1 MTFFMNW
8 LMLLVADY
16 QLPDALLRNNQ
27 LGDKIFTLGGSSLS
41 NSGSVVKFYLDWHN
55 VLHTDILAVQKI
67 IGTVNGWILLGLYHT
82 AQALESVFMAVLKLF
97 GFFANF
103 NVGEMGALYKT
114 IVWLGFALLTIGLG
128 YLLVENIFRAKTKLH
143 EVFTNLV
150 VVIAVLVMLPFGTNL
165 FSQFVMA
172 GSQEIV
178 GSNGSNVTSIAVQ
191 PVQNNIVDTVA
202 LAQKGFRV
210 DPSKLDGQMAKYN
223 GIDQNT
229 IGYLD
234 LSEVVASDNLKTNAI
249 PKGVDNVFKHR
260 VKMGAETN
268 QYTVED
274 ATLPSKQS
282 QLTKQFDS
290 VYPRYTG
297 HFVIADL
304 QLLLIACMFGIIAFR
319 VGKSW
324 FEILMLNSSSPL
336 MGFQDLR
343 TNQRLK
349 EVMQAIQG
357 SFISIFAEMIGLRLF
372 LIALDYLGSAKNPG
386 VAFLKQYPNSALPIG
401 FFLVIMYLACFV
413 AFMTGVSMIERW
425 TGVPQSKNGTAL
437 GALMG
442 LGLGLNVAGK
452 GIKAGAKGIGMA
464 REGMQGSYQKRV
476 DGLTGKAAA
485 LPDPTKATPAKDQ
498 QQTNQTTGKPTM
510 DRADQS
516 DQPNSNQQPTAEA
529 ATSAAADKSSMADPS
544 SQAASDG
551 TKTSTGDAAG
561 TGKEVPPM
569 PDPTVKADQEPDN
582 DQSEPLPDPTAGVTT
597 DKGPDQGPAKEIDTN
612 ANGALPDPT
621 TDEVPTDEAGT
632 ATDKETEASPEGP
645 LPDPTAGVTTDK
657 GPNQGPAK
665 EMGTNANGS
674 VPDPTTDEA
683 PTDEAGTATAKET
696 EASPEGNIQNPTT
709 EGTIPSTD
717 DQQVDQGAPTVG
729 AEVSSADRPEGL
741 TREDGANEPIS
752 QPAHGDRANRGVIP
766 NGVISNGIIPKGIIS
781 DYEEDE
787 REVFERPVDDQPEWP
802 ADRQSGSVNDGAP
815 GGHTST
821 QPLSSH
827 EVKSAPGN
835 RPSVAGESKRS
846 AGKTLTKAGTVL
858 TAVAREHGGDGQS
871 MVNLPDIKIDD
882 SIY

>member
-16 QLPDALLRNNQ
+16 QVPDALLRNNQ
-27 LGDKIFTLGGSSLS
+27 LADKIFTWGGSSLTKK
-41 NSGSVVKFYLDWHN
+41 GDVADFYLLWHN

-103 NVGEMGALYKT
+103 NVGEMGTLYKT

-128 YLLVENIFRAKTKLH
+128 YLLIENIFRAKTKLH
-143 EVFTNLV
+143 EVITNLV

-191 PVQNNIVDTVA
+191 PVQNNIVDSVA
-202 LAQKGFRV
+202 LAKKGFKV

-282 QLTKQFDS
+282 QLTKAFDS

-304 QLLLIACMFGIIAFR
+304 QLLLLACMFGIIAFR

-324 FEILMLNSSSPL
+324 FEILMLNASAPL

-357 SFISIFAEMIGLRLF
+357 SFIAIFAEMIGLRLF

-413 AFMTGVSMIERW
+413 AFMSGVSMIERW

-442 LGLGLNVAGK
+442 LGLGITAAGK
-452 GIKAGAKGIGMA
+452 GIKAGAKGVGMA
-464 REGMQGSYQKRV
+464 REGMKGSYQKKV
-476 DGLTGKAAA
+476 DGLTGKAVA
-485 LPDPTKATPAKDQ
+485 LPDPTKVTQAKAQ

-510 DRADQS
+510 
-516 DQPNSNQQPTAEA
+516 
-529 ATSAAADKSSMADPS
+529 
-544 SQAASDG
+544 
-551 TKTSTGDAAG
+551 
-561 TGKEVPPM
+561 V
-569 PDPTVKADQEPDN
+569 
-582 DQSEPLPDPTAGVTT
+582 
-597 DKGPDQGPAKEIDTN
+597 
-612 ANGALPDPT
+612 
-621 TDEVPTDEAGT
+621 
-632 ATDKETEASPEGP
+632 
-645 LPDPTAGVTTDK
+645 
-657 GPNQGPAK
+657 
-665 EMGTNANGS
+665 
-674 VPDPTTDEA
+674 
-683 PTDEAGTATAKET
+683 
-696 EASPEGNIQNPTT
+696 
-709 EGTIPSTD
+709 
-717 DQQVDQGAPTVG
+717 
-729 AEVSSADRPEGL
+729 
-741 TREDGANEPIS
+741 
-752 QPAHGDRANRGVIP
+752 
-766 NGVISNGIIPKGIIS
+766 
-781 DYEEDE
+781 
-787 REVFERPVDDQPEWP
+787 
-802 ADRQSGSVNDGAP
+802 
-815 GGHTST
+815 
-821 QPLSSH
+821 
-827 EVKSAPGN
+827 
-835 RPSVAGESKRS
+835 
-846 AGKTLTKAGTVL
+846 
-858 TAVAREHGGDGQS
+858 
-871 MVNLPDIKIDD
+871 
-882 SIY
+882 

>member
-1 MTFFMNW
+1 
-8 LMLLVADY
+8 MLS
-16 QLPDALLRNNQ
+16 NN
-27 LGDKIFTLGGSSLS
+27 GIVDKIFQGGNGTNKSDVI
-41 NSGSVVKFYLDWHN
+41 NFYLGWHN

-103 NVGEMGALYKT
+103 NVGEMGTLYKT

-143 EVFTNLV
+143 EVITNLV

-172 GSQEIV
+172 GAQEIV

-191 PVQNNIVDTVA
+191 PVQNNIVDSVA
-202 LAQKGFRV
+202 LAKKGFKV

-282 QLTKQFDS
+282 QLTKAFDS

-304 QLLLIACMFGIIAFR
+304 QLLLLACMFGIIAFR

-324 FEILMLNSSSPL
+324 FEILMLNASAPL

-357 SFISIFAEMIGLRLF
+357 SFIAIFAEMIGLRLF

-413 AFMTGVSMIERW
+413 AFMSGVSMIERW

-442 LGLGLNVAGK
+442 LGLGLTAAGK
-452 GIKAGAKGIGMA
+452 GIKAGAKGVGMA
-464 REGMQGSYQKRV
+464 REGMKGFYQKKV
-476 DGLTGKAAA
+476 DGLTGKTAA

-498 QQTNQTTGKPTM
+498 QQTDQTTGQPTM

-516 DQPNSNQQPTAEA
+516 GQPNSKQQPTAEA
-529 ATSAAADKSSMADPS
+529 AASAAADKSSMADPS
-544 SQAASDG
+544 SQAASDD
-551 TKTSTGDAAG
+551 TKTSMGDGAG
-561 TGKEVPPM
+561 NEVPPM

-582 DQSEPLPDPTAGVTT
+582 DQSESLPDPTAGVTT
-597 DKGPDQGPAKEIDTN
+597 DKDPDQGTDKEIDTN
-612 ANGALPDPT
+612 ASGTLPDPT
-621 TDEVPTDEAGT
+621 IDEVSTDEAGT
-632 ATDKETEASPEGP
+632 ATAKETEASPEGT

-665 EMGTNANGS
+665 ETRTNANGS
-674 VPDPTTDEA
+674 VP
-683 PTDEAGTATAKET
+683 GTATAKET
-696 EASPEGNIQNPTT
+696 NTSLEGNIPNPTV
-709 EGTIPSTD
+709 EGTTPSTD
-717 DQQVDQGAPTVG
+717 DQQVDQVATTVG

-741 TREDGANEPIS
+741 TREDGASEPMS
-752 QPAHGDRANRGVIP
+752 QPDGDRANRGVIP

-815 GGHTST
+815 GDRTTT

-827 EVKSAPGN
+827 GDKPTPGN
-835 RPSVAGESKRS
+835 RPSVAGEPKRS

>member
-16 QLPDALLRNNQ
+16 QVPDALLRNNQ
-27 LGDKIFTLGGSSLS
+27 LADKIFTWGGSSLTKK
-41 NSGSVVKFYLDWHN
+41 GDVADFYLLWHN

-103 NVGEMGALYKT
+103 NVGEMGTLYKT

-128 YLLVENIFRAKTKLH
+128 YLLVENIFRAKAKLH
-143 EVFTNLV
+143 EVITNLV

-172 GSQEIV
+172 GAQEIV

-191 PVQNNIVDTVA
+191 PVQNNIVDSVA
-202 LAQKGFRV
+202 LAKKGFKV

-223 GIDQNT
+223 GIDQST

-234 LSEVVASDNLKTNAI
+234 LSEVVASDNLKNNAI

-282 QLTKQFDS
+282 QLTKAFDS

-304 QLLLIACMFGIIAFR
+304 QLLLLACMFGIIAFR
-319 VGKSW
+319 VAKSW
-324 FEILMLNSSSPL
+324 FEILMLNASAPL

-544 SQAASDG
+544 SQTASDD
-551 TKTSTGDAAG
+551 TKTLMGDG
-561 TGKEVPPM
+561 VGNEVPPM

-597 DKGPDQGPAKEIDTN
+597 DKDPDQRTDKEIDTN
-612 ANGALPDPT
+612 ASGTLPDPT
-621 TDEVPTDEAGT
+621 IDEV
-632 ATDKETEASPEGP
+632 
-645 LPDPTAGVTTDK
+645 
-657 GPNQGPAK
+657 
-665 EMGTNANGS
+665 
-674 VPDPTTDEA
+674 

-696 EASPEGNIQNPTT
+696 EASPEGTLPDPTAGVTTDKGLNQGPAKETSTNANGSVPDPTTDEAPTDKAGMATAKETNTSSEGNIPNPTV
-709 EGTIPSTD
+709 EGTTPSTD

-741 TREDGANEPIS
+741 TREDGTSEPIS
-752 QPAHGDRANRGVIP
+752 QPAHGDQENED
-766 NGVISNGIIPKGIIS
+766 IIPKGVIS
-781 DYEEDE
+781 PYAEDR

-802 ADRQSGSVNDGAP
+802 ADRQSGSVNDGAS
-815 GGHTST
+815 GDRTTT

-827 EVKSAPGN
+827 EVKPTPGN
-835 RPSVAGESKRS
+835 RPSVAGEPKGS

-858 TAVAREHGGDGQS
+858 TAAAREHGGDGQS

>member
-16 QLPDALLRNNQ
+16 QVPDALLRNNQ
-27 LGDKIFTLGGSSLS
+27 LADKIFTWGGSSLTKK
-41 NSGSVVKFYLDWHN
+41 GDVADFYLLWHN

-103 NVGEMGALYKT
+103 NVGEMGTLYKT

-143 EVFTNLV
+143 EVITNLV

-172 GSQEIV
+172 GAQEIV

-191 PVQNNIVDTVA
+191 PVQNNIVDSVA
-202 LAQKGFRV
+202 LAKKGFKV

-282 QLTKQFDS
+282 QLTKAFDS

-304 QLLLIACMFGIIAFR
+304 QLLLLACMFGIIAFR
-319 VGKSW
+319 VAKSW
-324 FEILMLNSSSPL
+324 FEILMLNASAPL

-357 SFISIFAEMIGLRLF
+357 SFIAIFAEMIGLRLF

-442 LGLGLNVAGK
+442 LGLGITAAGK
-452 GIKAGAKGIGMA
+452 GIKAGAKGVGMA
-464 REGMQGSYQKRV
+464 REGMKGAYQKKV
-476 DGLTGKAAA
+476 DGLTGKTAA

-498 QQTNQTTGKPTM
+498 QQTDQTTGQPTM
-510 DRADQS
+510 DRVDQS
-516 DQPNSNQQPTAEA
+516 GQPNSKQQPTAEV
-529 ATSAAADKSSMADPS
+529 ATSAEAGKSSMANPS

-551 TKTSTGDAAG
+551 TKTSTGDEAG
-561 TGKEVPPM
+561 TGKEVSPM

-597 DKGPDQGPAKEIDTN
+597 DKDPDQGPDKETGTN
-612 ANGALPDPT
+612 ASGTLPDPT
-621 TDEVPTDEAGT
+621 IDEV
-632 ATDKETEASPEGP
+632 
-645 LPDPTAGVTTDK
+645 
-657 GPNQGPAK
+657 
-665 EMGTNANGS
+665 
-674 VPDPTTDEA
+674 

-696 EASPEGNIQNPTT
+696 EASPEGTLPDPTAGVTTGKGPNQGPVKETGTNVKGSVPDPTTDEAPTDETGMATAKETEASPEGNISNPTT
-709 EGTIPSTD
+709 GGTISSSA

-729 AEVSSADRPEGL
+729 AEVSSAASPEGL
-741 TREDGANEPIS
+741 TRENGASEPMS
-752 QPAHGDRANRGVIP
+752 QPDGDR
-766 NGVISNGIIPKGIIS
+766 
-781 DYEEDE
+781 
-787 REVFERPVDDQPEWP
+787 
-802 ADRQSGSVNDGAP
+802 
-815 GGHTST
+815 TTT

>member
-1 MTFFMNW
+1 MTIFVNW
-8 LMLLVADY
+8 LMLLVANY
-16 QLPDALLRNNQ
+16 QVPDALIRNNQ
-27 LGDKIFTLGGSSLS
+27 MADKIFTWGGSSL
-41 NSGSVVKFYLDWHN
+41 GAKGDGVVDFYLRWHN
-55 VLHTDILAVQKI
+55 VLHTDTLAVQKI

-103 NVGEMGALYKT
+103 NVGEMGTLYKT
-114 IVWLGFALLTIGLG
+114 IVGLGFALLTIGLG

-143 EVFTNLV
+143 EVITNLV

-172 GSQEIV
+172 GSQEII

-191 PVQNNIVDTVA
+191 PVQNNIVDSVA
-202 LAQKGFRV
+202 LAKKGFKV

-282 QLTKQFDS
+282 QLTKAFDS

-297 HFVIADL
+297 HFLIADL

-324 FEILMLNSSSPL
+324 FEILMLNASAPL

-343 TNQRLK
+343 SNQRLK

-357 SFISIFAEMIGLRLF
+357 SFIAIFAEMIGLRLF

-401 FFLVIMYLACFV
+401 IFLVIMYLACFM
-413 AFMTGVSMIERW
+413 AFMSGVSMIERW

-442 LGLGLNVAGK
+442 LGLGLTATGK
-452 GIKAGAKGIGMA
+452 GIKTGVKGVGMV
-464 REGMQGSYQKRV
+464 REGMKGSYQKKV
-476 DGLTGKAAA
+476 EGLTDGASV
-485 LPDPTKATPAKDQ
+485 LPDPTKATQAKGQ
-498 QQTNQTTGKPTM
+498 QQTNPTPGKPTM
-510 DRADQS
+510 DRADQG
-516 DQPNSNQQPTAEA
+516 DQPKSNQQPTAETEA
-529 ATSAAADKSSMADPS
+529 SAEAGKSAKADPS
-544 SQAASDG
+544 SQAAPEG
-551 TKTSTGDAAG
+551 TKTATSDGA
-561 TGKEVPPM
+561 GKELNPI
-569 PDPTVKADQEPDN
+569 PDPTVEADQVPDN
-582 DQSEPLPDPTAGVTT
+582 DSDENLPDPTAGVTAEKNT
-597 DKGPDQGPAKEIDTN
+597 NQGPIKETDTN
-612 ANGALPDPT
+612 VNGNLPNTT

-632 ATDKETEASPEGP
+632 ATAKETETSPEGS

-657 GPNQGPAK
+657 NTNQKPAK
-665 EMGTNANGS
+665 ETDTKVNGKL
-674 VPDPTTDEA
+674 PDPTTDEA
-683 PTDEAGTATAKET
+683 PTDETGTATAKET
-696 EASPEGNIQNPTT
+696 EASPEESIPNPTT
-709 EGTIPSTD
+709 GVAVPSTD
-717 DQQVDQGAPTVG
+717 DQQFDQGTPTVG

-741 TREDGANEPIS
+741 TREDGASEPIS

-815 GGHTST
+815 GDHTST

-835 RPSVAGESKRS
+835 RSSVAGEPKRS
-846 AGKTLTKAGTVL
+846 SGKTLIKAGTVL
-858 TAVAREHGGDGQS
+858 TAAAREHGGDDQS